1 MRLENGDR
9 TQITRW
15 RVRPAQIGLL
25 IVTPLVI
32 AVAVALHRQGALGFA
47 GMVAV
52 TIGAVTAAAV
62 LFLSH

>member
-1 MRLENGDR
+1 
-9 TQITRW
+9 
-15 RVRPAQIGLL
+15 VRPAQIGLL